1 MESTTTQLTPESIE
15 GRLIAASEAFFPIT
29 EDMCPSKKIGAKN
42 NRWAFVIKMKKEI
55 AAIQSNNLKMI
66 VLNELEAKATN
77 SKKL

>member
-1 MESTTTQLTPESIE
+1 
-15 GRLIAASEAFFPIT
+15 
-29 EDMCPSKKIGAKN
+29 MCPSKKIGAKN